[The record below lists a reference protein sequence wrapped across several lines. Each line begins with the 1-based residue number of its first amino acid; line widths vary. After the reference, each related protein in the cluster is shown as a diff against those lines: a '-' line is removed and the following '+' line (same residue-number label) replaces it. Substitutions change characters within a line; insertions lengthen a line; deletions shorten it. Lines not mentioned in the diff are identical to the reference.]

1 MSQMIAGARARAYL
15 TLLSWLGDK
24 RLRHCDV
31 ARDRHGEVV
40 AVTFARDRGYIEH
53 VREIESAKSG
63 AEDRSLTEHA
73 AGPRLRWTMFVLAG
87 VLAILALGMVLED
100 VIEKAFS

>member
-40 AVTFARDRGYIEH
+40 AITFARDRGYIEL
-53 VREIESAKSG
+53 VRDIESEPG
-63 AEDRSLTEHA
+63 REDRPTEHPVR
-73 AGPRLRWTMFVLAG
+73 PRLRWSMFVLAG

-100 VIEKAFS
+100 VLEKIFT